1 MAIEDNIKQTKPFR
15 NEWERMIVNLMHT
28 GAWLNEH
35 AQQRFADFDL
45 TPQQYNV
52 LRILRGS
59 APTALST
66 SDIRD
71 RMLDRASDTSR
82 IVERLLAKEY
92 VAKETCAE
100 DKRRVDVVITKKG
113 LKLLDTIEA
122 HESSAHRFARALT
135 KAEAQQLN
143 ALLDKLK
150 GS

>member
-15 NEWERMIVNLMHT
+15 NEWERMVVNLMHT
-28 GAWLNEH
+28 GAWIN
-35 AQQRFADFDL
+35 AQAQERFAEFDL

-59 APTALST
+59 SPTALST

-82 IVERLLAKEY
+82 IVERLVAKDY
-92 VAKETCAE
+92 VAKKVCAE

-113 LKLLDTIEA
+113 LKLLEA
-122 HESSAHRFARALT
+122 IDANESSSYSYARTLT
-135 KAEAQQLN
+135 KAEAQQLT

-150 GS
+150 GA